1 MKNVFCISMITLLL
15 AASTA
20 GAHSLWVNCFEST
33 QIHPPGHATVSLGW
47 GHTMPIDDMPN
58 SVKAKLKI
66 TEFNLADPAGNKSKL
81 YKPQPKTVTPFESN
95 AGYDL
100 YISDIAN
107 QQIALKKETRQ
118 GVYLIEAISQ
128 KTYYTQYTDTKGRTR
143 LALKPMDEIDGIQ
156 KVLASVQY
164 QAFGK
169 SYLTVKKWTTP
180 KPAGHDLEITPLTD
194 LSRVKPG
201 DMVEFDVRFHG
212 KPLSWG
218 PNSLAYITGYSPA
231 FGGERFAVFSMVLG
245 GKAQFRVQNAGQWRV
260 NIINSKMVTQDGP
273 LKNLYG
279 KVKTVNNAATLTFTA
294 RP

>member
-1 MKNVFCISMITLLL
+1 MKNVFCISIAILLL
-15 AASTA
+15 TASTA
-20 GAHSLWVNCFEST
+20 SAHSLWVNCFDST
-33 QIHPPGHATVSLGW
+33 QIHSPGHATISLGW

-66 TEFNLADPAGNKSKL
+66 AEFNLTDPAGNKSKL
-81 YKPQPKTVTPFESN
+81 YKPQSKAVKSFKSN
-95 AGYDL
+95 TDYDL

-107 QQIALKKETRQ
+107 QQIALKKETQQ

-128 KTYYTQYTDTKGRTR
+128 KNYFTQYIDKKGRTR
-143 LALKPMDEIDGIQ
+143 LALKPMDEVDDIQ
-156 KVLASVQY
+156 KVLSSVQY

-169 SYLTVKKWTTP
+169 SYLTVKKWTMP

-194 LSRVKPG
+194 LSRVKTG

-212 KPLSWG
+212 ESLSWG
-218 PNSLAYITGYSPA
+218 PGSQAYITGYSPS

-260 NIINSKMVTQDGP
+260 NILSSKMVTQDGP
-273 LKNLYG
+273 LKDLYG
-279 KVKTVNNAATLTFTA
+279 KVKTVNNAATLTFTVT
-294 RP
+294 P

>member
-1 MKNVFCISMITLLL
+1 MKNIFCISMITLLL

-20 GAHSLWVNCFEST
+20 GAHSLWINCFEST

-58 SVKAKLKI
+58 SVKAKLGIK
-66 TEFNLADPAGNKSKL
+66 EFNLSDPAGNKSTL
-81 YKPQPKTVTPFESN
+81 YKPQSKTAKPFTSN
-95 AGYDL
+95 ADYDL

-107 QQIALKKETRQ
+107 QQITLKRETQQ

-128 KTYYTQYTDTKGRTR
+128 KNYYTQYIDTKGRTR
-143 LALKPMDEIDGIQ
+143 LALKPMDAIDGIQ
-156 KVLASVQY
+156 KVLSSVLY

-169 SYLTVKKWTTP
+169 SYLTVKKWKMP

-194 LSRVKPG
+194 LSRVKTG

-212 KPLSWG
+212 NSLSWG
-218 PNSLAYITGYSPA
+218 PNSQAYITGYSPS

-260 NIINSKMVTQDGP
+260 NILCSKAVTQDGP

-279 KVKTVNNAATLTFTA
+279 KVKTVNNAATLTFTVT
-294 RP
+294 P

>member
-1 MKNVFCISMITLLL
+1 MKNVLYISIVTLFLT
-15 AASTA
+15 ASTA
-20 GAHSLWVNCFEST
+20 SSHSLWVNCFDAT
-33 QIHPPGHATVSLGW
+33 QTHPPGHATVSLGW

-58 SVKAKLKI
+58 SVKAKLNI
-66 TEFNLADPAGNKSKL
+66 AEFNLVNPSGNKSKL
-81 YKPQPKTVTPFESN
+81 YKPQPKTVEAFENN
-95 AGYDL
+95 ADYDL

-107 QQIALKKETRQ
+107 QQIALKKETQQ

-128 KTYYTQYTDTKGRTR
+128 KSCYTQYIDTKGRTR
-143 LALKPMDEIDGIQ
+143 FALKPMDAIDDIK
-156 KVLASVQY
+156 KVLASVQH

-169 SYLTVKKWTTP
+169 SYLTVDKWTMP
-180 KPAGHDLEITPLTD
+180 KPIGHDLEITPLTD

-218 PNSLAYITGYSPA
+218 PNSQAYITGYSPS
-231 FGGERFAVFSMVLG
+231 FGGDKFAVFSMVLG

-260 NIINSKMVTQDGP
+260 NIKWRVNVTQDGP
-273 LKNLYG
+273 LKDLYG
-279 KVKTVNNAATLTFTA
+279 KVETVNNAATLTFTV